1 MTKWKRLRRRK
12 ERKRTEELRG
22 SKAEEKPE
30 EQTFRLKQERER
42 VEFEKQLALTESE
55 KTSGNI
61 QYSQETE
68 KLDNTKNSKPTTI
81 LAQIPR
87 YAYLLAIFALLSGVF
102 FPLITPGIP
111 FDHVIQGVATLF
123 LGLAGG
129 ILLFKATTSDNR
141 RGILIAIG
149 FALITICLVLVYHIK
164 ETFTSLYF

>member
-1 MTKWKRLRRRK
+1 MTKWKRLRKLREK
-12 ERKRTEELRG
+12 KRFEAEVLRP
-22 SKAEEKPE
+22 KAEGEEVKQTEPEKISKNI
-30 EQTFRLKQERER
+30 QQSQ
-42 VEFEKQLALTESE
+42 EFEKLESA
-55 KTSGNI
+55 KISNTS
-61 QYSQETE
+61 
-68 KLDNTKNSKPTTI
+68 TI

-111 FDHVIQGVATLF
+111 FDHVIQGVTTLF

-149 FALITICLVLVYHIK
+149 FALIAICLVLIYHLQ
-164 ETFTSLYF
+164 ESFSSLYF

>member
-1 MTKWKRLRRRK
+1 MTKWKRLRKLREK
-12 ERKRTEELRG
+12 KRFDAEVLRP
-22 SKAEEKPE
+22 KAEGEEVKQTELEKIS
-30 EQTFRLKQERER
+30 K
-42 VEFEKQLALTESE
+42 
-55 KTSGNI
+55 NI
-61 QYSQETE
+61 QQSQEIE
-68 KLDNTKNSKPTTI
+68 KLDNTKNSKPMTI

-129 ILLFKATTSDNR
+129 ILLFKAVTSDNR

-149 FALITICLVLVYHIK
+149 FALIAICLVSIYHIQ
-164 ETFTSLYF
+164 ETFSSLYF